1 MKKAVEVRGAIYSIA
16 ENNGVFELATI
27 PSVWLSMGDTFVALE
42 DMEISMN
49 GKIFNVKKDDIVF
62 AFSRG
67 KDTAE
72 IVTFRNDAVANYIKT
87 NIEERNKPIEESNCS
102 CDCSKSE
109 SIG

>member
-42 DMEISMN
+42 DMEVSMN

-62 AFSRG
+62 VFRRG
-67 KDTAE
+67 DAAE
-72 IVTFRNDAVANYIKT
+72 IVTFRNDTIANYINT
-87 NIEERNKPIEESNCS
+87 NIEERNKPDKETDCC
-102 CDCSKSE
+102 CDKISAAA
-109 SIG
+109 

>member
-1 MKKAVEVRGAIYSIA
+1 MKKAVEVRDAIYSIA

-27 PSVWLSMGDTFVALE
+27 PSVWLSMGDTFVALD
-42 DMEISMN
+42 DMEVSMN

-62 AFSRG
+62 VFRRG

-72 IVTFRNDAVANYIKT
+72 IVTFRNDAIANYIKT
-87 NIEERNKPIEESNCS
+87 QIEERNKSNEEANCS
-102 CDCSKSE
+102 CDCAKSE

>member
-49 GKIFNVKKDDIVF
+49 GKVFNVKKDDIVF
-62 AFSRG
+62 VFRRG
-67 KDTAE
+67 DAAQ
-72 IVTFRNDAVANYIKT
+72 IVTFRNDTIANYINT
-87 NIEERNKPIEESNCS
+87 NIEERNKPDKETDCC
-102 CDCSKSE
+102 CDKISAAA
-109 SIG
+109 

>member
-27 PSVWLSMGDTFVALE
+27 PSVWLSMGDTFVALD

-67 KDTAE
+67 DAAE
-72 IVTFRNDAVANYIKT
+72 IVTFRNDTIANYIKT
-87 NIEERNKPIEESNCS
+87 NIEERNKRDEKA
-102 CDCSKSE
+102 DCCRDK
-109 SIG
+109 IGVAGA

>member
-27 PSVWLSMGDTFVALE
+27 PSVWLSMGDTFVALD

-62 AFSRG
+62 AFRRG
-67 KDTAE
+67 KDIAG
-72 IVTFRNDAVANYIKT
+72 IVTFRNDAIANYIKT
-87 NIEERNKPIEESNCS
+87 NIEERDKRNEESDCC
-102 CDCSKSE
+102 CDKISKAA
-109 SIG
+109 

>member
-27 PSVWLSMGDTFVALE
+27 PSVWLSMGDTFVALD

-62 AFSRG
+62 SFRRG
-67 KDTAE
+67 DAAE
-72 IVTFRNDAVANYIKT
+72 IVTFRNDTIANYIKT
-87 NIEERNKPIEESNCS
+87 NIEERNKRDEESDCC
-102 CDCSKSE
+102 CDKISE
-109 SIG
+109 AV

>member
-42 DMEISMN
+42 DMEVSMN
-49 GKIFNVKKDDIVF
+49 GKIFNIKKDDIVF
-62 AFSRG
+62 TFSRG

-72 IVTFRNDAVANYIKT
+72 IVTFRNDAIANYIKA
-87 NIEERNKPIEESNCS
+87 NIEERDKRNEEPGCCS
-102 CDCSKSE
+102 DK
-109 SIG
+109 IGVAEA

>member
-62 AFSRG
+62 TFSRG

-72 IVTFRNDAVANYIKT
+72 IVTFRYDAVAYYIKT
-87 NIEERNKPIEESNCS
+87 KIEESNKP
-102 CDCSKSE
+102 DKE
-109 SIG
+109 TD

>member
-27 PSVWLSMGDTFVALE
+27 PSVWLSMGDTFVALD

-67 KDTAE
+67 DAAE
-72 IVTFRNDAVANYIKT
+72 IVTFRNDTVANYIKT
-87 NIEERNKPIEESNCS
+87 NIEERNKPDKETACC
-102 CDCSKSE
+102 CDKISASA
-109 SIG
+109 